1 MRNFSL
7 DLYFLSL
14 AILASEGNIART
26 LGIIY
31 NWHTGTV
38 HMINV
43 RVTVI
48 TFVLTAA
55 DVAGAPPVSL
65 LALAWAWS

>member
-1 MRNFSL
+1 ML
-7 DLYFLSL
+7 L
-14 AILASEGNIART
+14 ALLVYSITG
-26 LGIIY
+26 
-31 NWHTGTV
+31 TGTV
-38 HMINV
+38 LMINV

-48 TFVLTAA
+48 TFVLTA